1 MEPFGTLGHWVKVP
15 GRFSFMAIHA
25 CTRTHSR
32 FLLTAQLRPL
42 ADTRGLGAIRHILF
56 PHFLLLSALFRHRIL
71 SGPRSTF
78 AAVCPRLWF
87 LPASEDAAGQCARL
101 SPAVRRAAPRG
112 GRLLRNSEGKP
123 IWIRA
128 SASKRLVP
136 ASHLGKVSRE
146 FSARA
151 RSAVTRWKTRF
162 QTADPDLRYA

>member
-1 MEPFGTLGHWVKVP
+1 MAHWVTGSKSRGGSV
-15 GRFSFMAIHA
+15 SWQY
-25 CTRTHSR
+25 TRAHSR

-146 FSARA
+146 FSA
-151 RSAVTRWKTRF
+151 VTRWKTRF